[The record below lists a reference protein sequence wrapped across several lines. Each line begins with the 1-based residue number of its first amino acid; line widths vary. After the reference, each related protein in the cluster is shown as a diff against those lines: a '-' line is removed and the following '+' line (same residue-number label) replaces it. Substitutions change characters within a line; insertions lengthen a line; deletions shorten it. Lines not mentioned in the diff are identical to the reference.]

1 MTTTV
6 GFIGLGLMGQ
16 GFTKRLV
23 ARGFT
28 VVGYDVT
35 PAKIAAAKAY
45 GVVPAASPAEAARA
59 SDVVCLSVMSA
70 TGAHAVEEAVLGAN
84 GVAEAHG
91 ADASGRSKVLVDLST
106 TTIAETTHCA
116 AELARRAGMAW
127 IDAPVSGGPGA
138 AEAGQLAIMAGGDAE
153 ALARARPVLEQFA
166 SRLTH
171 MGPLGA
177 GQATKMINQVIV
189 LTNFCVLAEALRLGE
204 RCGVDVARVPE
215 ALATGYAGS
224 LLLNDVFPRMIARD
238 FAPRGLV
245 RQILKDLDMVHD
257 LAKERA
263 VPTPI
268 TSLAASLFRMA
279 SARGWDELDGAAVLK
294 LLLDE

>member
-1 MTTTV
+1 MSETIGV
-6 GFIGLGLMGQ
+6 IGLGLMGQ
-16 GFTKRLV
+16 GFAKRLI

-28 VVGYDVT
+28 VVGYD
-35 PAKIAAAKAY
+35 IAAEKLAAAQAF
-45 GVVPAASPAEAARA
+45 GVVPAASPEDAARA
-59 SDVVCLSVMSA
+59 GETICLSVMSA
-70 TGAHAVEEAVLGAN
+70 AGGHAVEEAVLGPN
-84 GVAEAHG
+84 GVASAPG
-91 ADASGRSKVLVDLST
+91 AGKVLVDLST
-106 TTIAETTHCA
+106 TTIEETTHCA
-116 AELARRAGMAW
+116 AELARRNGMAW

-138 AEAGQLAIMAGGDAE
+138 AEAGQLAVMAGGDA
-153 ALARARPVLEQFA
+153 AAFARVRPLLELFA

-189 LTNFCVLAEALRLGE
+189 LTNFCVLAEALLLGE

-224 LLLNDVFPRMIARD
+224 LLLNDLFPRMLARD
-238 FAPRGLV
+238 FAPRGFV

-257 LAKERA
+257 LAKARV
-263 VPTPI
+263 VPTPMA
-268 TSLAASLFRMA
+268 SLAAQLFRAA

-294 LLLDE
+294 LYLEGT